1 MLNGMKAETGPAPVA
16 FGPRQPMPD
25 DGTAQRRGCKMEKQV
40 ERLIDAMGVD
50 QLLHTIA
57 LVCSDKAEYIRANWQ
72 DNALA
77 QLWDK
82 KASQVTNLANK
93 VQS

>member
-1 MLNGMKAETGPAPVA
+1 MNE
-16 FGPRQPMPD
+16 
-25 DGTAQRRGCKMEKQV
+25 QV
-40 ERLIDAMGVD
+40 EKMIDAMGVD

-57 LVCSDKAEYIRANWQ
+57 QVCSDKADHIRDNWQ

-77 QLWDK
+77 HVWEK
-82 KASQVTNLANK
+82 KAAQITNLANK